1 MTDSVPVAPARAGS
15 GRQGQVRD
23 PRRWRALSVCLVA
36 GFMTLL
42 DVSIVNVA
50 LPSIEQGLHAPT
62 SDLQWIVSGY
72 ALTFGLVLVP
82 SGRLGDATGRRRMF
96 IAGVVVFGLASLLCG
111 VATGST
117 MLVGARLL
125 QGIGGG
131 LLNPQ
136 VSGLIQELFRGAE
149 RGHAFG
155 LLGATIG
162 LSTAVG
168 PIVGGLILQAF
179 GADTGWRWVFFVNLP
194 IAVAAVVLAL
204 RWLPPPP
211 TRAGRREDLDPVG
224 VVLLGAAV
232 LALLLPLVE
241 TGHGGTNGRT
251 VSPWLALA
259 GVALLLGFVL
269 WERWVAARGHSP
281 LVDLRLFTV
290 PGYASGATVATLYF
304 CAFTGIFFVL
314 TIYFQR
320 ALGYS
325 PLLAGIA
332 VTPFAVGS
340 GVTSFIGGRLVAR
353 FGRALVTLGLL
364 LVVAGLA
371 ATDVVLVLAQGRAT
385 GWYTAAPLLL
395 AGIGSGTVIAPNIT
409 LTLADVPVPRAGTAG
424 GVLQTGQR
432 IGTAAGIALVGTV
445 FFSELVGRPAH
456 NAAAVA
462 LGVATALTVLALL
475 ASAVDLMGRRR
486 RDGGPGLSR
495 SGAPTAHG

>member
-1 MTDSVPVAPARAGS
+1 
-15 GRQGQVRD
+15 
-23 PRRWRALSVCLVA
+23 
-36 GFMTLL
+36 MTLL

-50 LPSIEQGLHAPT
+50 LPSIEEGLHAPT

-96 IAGVVVFGLASLLCG
+96 IAGVVLFGLASLLCG

-179 GADTGWRWVFFVNLP
+179 GADAGWRWVFFVNLP
-194 IAVAAVVLAL
+194 IAAAAVVLAV

-211 TRAGRREDLDPVG
+211 ARRGRREDLDPVG

-241 TGHGGTNGRT
+241 TGHGGAATGRT

-259 GVALLLGFVL
+259 GAALLVGFVA
-269 WERWVAARGHSP
+269 WERWVAGRGHSP
-281 LVDLRLFTV
+281 LVDLRLFAV

-325 PLLAGIA
+325 PLLAGVA

-371 ATDVVLVLAQGRAT
+371 ATDVVLVIAKGPAT

-395 AGIGSGTVIAPNIT
+395 AGIGSGTVISPNIT

-445 FFSELVGRPAH
+445 FFNELSARAPHG
-456 NAAAVA
+456 AAAVA
-462 LGVATALTVLALL
+462 LGVATALTILALM
-475 ASAVDLMGRRR
+475 ASAVDLSGRRR
-486 RDGGPGLSR
+486 RDRGPELSR
-495 SGAPTAHG
+495 SAAPPARG

>member
-1 MTDSVPVAPARAGS
+1 
-15 GRQGQVRD
+15 
-23 PRRWRALSVCLVA
+23 
-36 GFMTLL
+36 MTLL

-50 LPSIEQGLHAPT
+50 LPSIEEGLHAPT

-96 IAGVVVFGLASLLCG
+96 VAGVVVFGLASLLCG

-179 GADTGWRWVFFVNLP
+179 GADAGWRWVFFVNLP
-194 IAVAAVVLAL
+194 IAAAAVVLAV

-211 TRAGRREDLDPVG
+211 ARRGRREDLDPVG

-241 TGHGGTNGRT
+241 TGHGGAATGRT

-259 GVALLLGFVL
+259 GAALLVGFVA
-269 WERWVAARGHSP
+269 WERWVAGRGHSP
-281 LVDLRLFTV
+281 LVDLRLFAV

-325 PLLAGIA
+325 PLLAGVA

-371 ATDVVLVLAQGRAT
+371 ATDIVLAVAQGPAT

-395 AGIGSGTVIAPNIT
+395 AGIGSGTVISPNIT

-445 FFSELVGRPAH
+445 FFNELSARAPHG
-456 NAAAVA
+456 AAAVA
-462 LGVATALTVLALL
+462 LGVATALTILALL
-475 ASAVDLMGRRR
+475 ASAVDLSGRRR
-486 RDGGPGLSR
+486 RDRGPELSR
-495 SGAPTAHG
+495 SAAPPARG

>member
-1 MTDSVPVAPARAGS
+1 
-15 GRQGQVRD
+15 
-23 PRRWRALSVCLVA
+23 
-36 GFMTLL
+36 MTLL

-50 LPSIEQGLHAPT
+50 LPSIEEGLHAPT

-96 IAGVVVFGLASLLCG
+96 VAGVVVFGLASLLCG

-179 GADTGWRWVFFVNLP
+179 GADAGWRWVFFVNLP
-194 IAVAAVVLAL
+194 IAAAAVVLAV

-211 TRAGRREDLDPVG
+211 ARRGRREDLDPVG

-241 TGHGGTNGRT
+241 TGHGGAATGRT

-259 GVALLLGFVL
+259 GAALLVGFVA
-269 WERWVAARGHSP
+269 WERWVAGRGHSP
-281 LVDLRLFTV
+281 LVDLRLFAV

-325 PLLAGIA
+325 PLLAGVA

-371 ATDVVLVLAQGRAT
+371 ATDVVLVIAKGPAT

-395 AGIGSGTVIAPNIT
+395 AGIGSGTVISPNIT

-445 FFSELVGRPAH
+445 FFNELSARAPHG
-456 NAAAVA
+456 AAAVA
-462 LGVATALTVLALL
+462 LGVATALTILALL
-475 ASAVDLMGRRR
+475 ASAVDLSGRRR
-486 RDGGPGLSR
+486 RDRGPELSR
-495 SGAPTAHG
+495 SAAPPARG

>member
-1 MTDSVPVAPARAGS
+1 
-15 GRQGQVRD
+15 
-23 PRRWRALSVCLVA
+23 
-36 GFMTLL
+36 MTLL

-50 LPSIEQGLHAPT
+50 LPSIEEGLHAPT

-96 IAGVVVFGLASLLCG
+96 VAGVVVFGLASLLCG

-179 GADTGWRWVFFVNLP
+179 GADAGWRWVFFVNLP
-194 IAVAAVVLAL
+194 IAAAAVVLAV

-211 TRAGRREDLDPVG
+211 ARRGRREDLDPVG

-241 TGHGGTNGRT
+241 TGHGGAATGRT

-259 GVALLLGFVL
+259 GAALLVGFVA
-269 WERWVAARGHSP
+269 WERWVAGRGHSP
-281 LVDLRLFTV
+281 LVDLRLFAV
-290 PGYASGATVATLYF
+290 PGYASGATVATRYF

-325 PLLAGIA
+325 PLLAGVA

-371 ATDVVLVLAQGRAT
+371 ATDVVLVIAKGPAT

-395 AGIGSGTVIAPNIT
+395 AGIGSGTVISPNIT

-445 FFSELVGRPAH
+445 FFNELSARAPHG
-456 NAAAVA
+456 AAAVA
-462 LGVATALTVLALL
+462 LGVATALTILALL
-475 ASAVDLMGRRR
+475 ASAVDLSGRRR
-486 RDGGPGLSR
+486 RDRGPGLSR
-495 SGAPTAHG
+495 SAAPPGRG

>member
-1 MTDSVPVAPARAGS
+1 
-15 GRQGQVRD
+15 
-23 PRRWRALSVCLVA
+23 
-36 GFMTLL
+36 MTLL

-50 LPSIEQGLHAPT
+50 LPSIEEGLHAPT

-96 IAGVVVFGLASLLCG
+96 VAGVVVFGLASLLCG

-179 GADTGWRWVFFVNLP
+179 GADAGWRWVFFVNLP
-194 IAVAAVVLAL
+194 IAAAAVVLAV

-211 TRAGRREDLDPVG
+211 ARRGRREDLDPVG

-241 TGHGGTNGRT
+241 TGHGGAATGRT

-259 GVALLLGFVL
+259 GAALLVGFVA
-269 WERWVAARGHSP
+269 WERWVAGRGHSP
-281 LVDLRLFTV
+281 LVDLRLFAV

-325 PLLAGIA
+325 PLLAGVA

-371 ATDVVLVLAQGRAT
+371 ATDVVLVIAKGPAT

-395 AGIGSGTVIAPNIT
+395 AGIGSGTVISPNIT

-445 FFSELVGRPAH
+445 FFSELSARAPHG
-456 NAAAVA
+456 AAAVA
-462 LGVATALTVLALL
+462 LGVATALTILALL
-475 ASAVDLMGRRR
+475 ASAVDLSGRRR
-486 RDGGPGLSR
+486 RDRGPELSR
-495 SGAPTAHG
+495 SAAPPARG

>member
-1 MTDSVPVAPARAGS
+1 
-15 GRQGQVRD
+15 
-23 PRRWRALSVCLVA
+23 
-36 GFMTLL
+36 MTLL

-50 LPSIEQGLHAPT
+50 LPSIEEGLHAPT

-96 IAGVVVFGLASLLCG
+96 VAGVVVFGLASLLCG

-179 GADTGWRWVFFVNLP
+179 GADAGWRWVFFVNLP
-194 IAVAAVVLAL
+194 IAAAAVVLAV

-211 TRAGRREDLDPVG
+211 ARRGRREDLDPVG

-241 TGHGGTNGRT
+241 TGHGGAATGRT

-259 GVALLLGFVL
+259 GAALLVGFVA
-269 WERWVAARGHSP
+269 WERWVAGRGHSP
-281 LVDLRLFTV
+281 LVDLRLFAV

-325 PLLAGIA
+325 PLLAGVA

-371 ATDVVLVLAQGRAT
+371 ATDIVLAVAQGPAT

-395 AGIGSGTVIAPNIT
+395 AGIGSGTVISPNIT
-409 LTLADVPVPRAGTAG
+409 LTLAEVPVPRAGTAG

-445 FFSELVGRPAH
+445 FFNELSARAPHG
-456 NAAAVA
+456 AAAVA
-462 LGVATALTVLALL
+462 LGVATALTILALL
-475 ASAVDLMGRRR
+475 ASAVDLSGRRR
-486 RDGGPGLSR
+486 RDRGPELSR
-495 SGAPTAHG
+495 SAAPPARG

>member
-1 MTDSVPVAPARAGS
+1 
-15 GRQGQVRD
+15 
-23 PRRWRALSVCLVA
+23 
-36 GFMTLL
+36 MTLL

-50 LPSIEQGLHAPT
+50 LPSIEEGLHAPT

-96 IAGVVVFGLASLLCG
+96 VAGVVVFGLASLLCG

-179 GADTGWRWVFFVNLP
+179 GADAGWRWVFFVNLP
-194 IAVAAVVLAL
+194 IAAAAVVLAV

-211 TRAGRREDLDPVG
+211 ARRGRREDLDPVG

-241 TGHGGTNGRT
+241 TGHGGAATGRT

-259 GVALLLGFVL
+259 GAALLVGFVA
-269 WERWVAARGHSP
+269 WERWVAGRGHSP
-281 LVDLRLFTV
+281 LVDLRLFAV

-325 PLLAGIA
+325 PLLAGVA

-364 LVVAGLA
+364 LVVLGLA
-371 ATDVVLVLAQGRAT
+371 ATDIVLAVAQGPAT

-395 AGIGSGTVIAPNIT
+395 AGIGSGTVISPNIT

-445 FFSELVGRPAH
+445 FFNELSARAPHG
-456 NAAAVA
+456 AAAVA
-462 LGVATALTVLALL
+462 LGVATALTILALL
-475 ASAVDLMGRRR
+475 ASAVDLSGRRR
-486 RDGGPGLSR
+486 RDRGPGLSR
-495 SGAPTAHG
+495 SAAPPARG

>member
-1 MTDSVPVAPARAGS
+1 VTDPPAPM
-15 GRQGQVRD
+15 
-23 PRRWRALSVCLVA
+23 RWRALSVCLVA

-50 LPSIEQGLHAPT
+50 LPSIEQGLRAPT

-96 IAGVVVFGLASLLCG
+96 VAGVVTFGVASLLCG
-111 VATGST
+111 LSTDST

-125 QGIGGG
+125 QGVGGG

-149 RGHAFG
+149 RGRAFG

-168 PIVGGLILQAF
+168 PITGGLILQAF
-179 GADTGWRWVFFVNLP
+179 GADTGWRWAFFVNLP
-194 IAVAAVVLAL
+194 IAVTAVVLAM

-211 TRAGRREDLDPVG
+211 TRHGRREELDPLG

-232 LALLLPLVE
+232 LTLLFPLVE
-241 TGHGGTNGRT
+241 AGDGAAGGPS
-251 VSPWLALA
+251 VPQWLVLV
-259 GVALLLGFVL
+259 GVALLVGFVA
-269 WERWVAARGHSP
+269 WERWYAARGRSP
-281 LVDLRLFTV
+281 LLDLRLFRLH
-290 PGYASGATVATLYF
+290 GYASGATVATVYF
-304 CAFTGIFFVL
+304 SAFTGIFFVL

-325 PLLAGIA
+325 PLMAGLA
-332 VTPFAVGS
+332 VTPFAIGS
-340 GVTSFIGGRLVAR
+340 AVTSFIGGRLVAR
-353 FGRALVTLGLL
+353 FGRALVTVGLV
-364 LVVAGLA
+364 LVVAGLV
-371 ATDVVLVLAQGRAT
+371 ATDLVLALARGSAT

-395 AGIGSGTVIAPNIT
+395 AGVGSGTVISPNIT
-409 LTLADVPVPRAGTAG
+409 LTLAEVPVAQAGTAG

-445 FFSELVGRPAH
+445 FFSRLHEQAAH
-456 NAAAVA
+456 TAASRA
-462 LGVATALTVLALL
+462 LEVATVLSVLALV
-475 ASAVDLMGRRR
+475 ASAVDLRSRRR
-486 RDGGPGLSR
+486 AAPDRSAEPVSR
-495 SGAPTAHG
+495 SAAPTTRG

>member
-1 MTDSVPVAPARAGS
+1 VTDSVPAAPARTGTAQHDEGA
-15 GRQGQVRD
+15 D
-23 PRRWRALSVCLVA
+23 PRRWRALTVCLVA

-50 LPSIEQGLHAPT
+50 LPSIEQGLQAPT

-96 IAGVVVFGLASLLCG
+96 IAGVVLFGLASLLCG

-179 GADTGWRWVFFVNLP
+179 GADAGWRWVFFVNLP
-194 IAVAAVVLAL
+194 IAVAAVVLAM

-211 TRAGRREDLDPVG
+211 ARRGRREDLDPVG

-241 TGHGGTNGRT
+241 TGHGGATGRT

-259 GVALLLGFVL
+259 GAALLLGFVL
-269 WERWVAARGHSP
+269 WERWVASRGHSP
-281 LVDLRLFTV
+281 LVDLRLFAV

-325 PLLAGIA
+325 PLMAGLA

-371 ATDVVLVLAQGRAT
+371 ATDVVLAVAQGPAT

-395 AGIGSGTVIAPNIT
+395 AGIGSGTVISPNIT

-456 NAAAVA
+456 VAAAVA

-475 ASAVDLMGRRR
+475 ASAVDLRVRRR
-486 RDGGPGLSR
+486 ADRDPELSR
-495 SGAPTAHG
+495 SAAPTARG